1 MFENIEI
8 RKAINGFIITI
19 TTEDDTH
26 EYVYDTS
33 RKLMRVLKQYLE
45 GSKSNS
51 NDSE

>member
-8 RKAINGFIITI
+8 RRARNGFIITI

-45 GSKSNS
+45 GTGSSSK
-51 NDSE
+51 DSE